1 MKAATVTLVPIEDNA
16 FAISIHAAREGGDVS
31 VRFPCQMHPRFQ
43 STPPVK
49 AATTNAS
56 PNAGAPSFQSTP
68 PVKAATTR
76 IINLTKQQGFQSTP
90 PVKAA
95 TFCNTDRVGACRI
108 SIHAAREGGDL
119 WSMSPPRMPA
129 EFQST
134 PPVKAATFM
143 TTSFISSSEFQST
156 PPVKAATENIPQRFP
171 VLRISI
177 HAAREG
183 GDIAQQLSE
192 IEQRISIHAARE
204 GGDIQRVNLGGL
216 AGKFQST
223 PPVKA
228 ATLLPSASASVT
240 MHFNPRRP

>member
-1 MKAATVTLVPIEDNA
+1 M
-16 FAISIHAAREGGDVS
+16 
-31 VRFPCQMHPRFQ
+31 
-43 STPPVK
+43 
-49 AATTNAS
+49 
-56 PNAGAPSFQSTP
+56 
-68 PVKAATTR
+68 
-76 IINLTKQQGFQSTP
+76 
-90 PVKAA
+90 KAA

-228 ATLLPSASASVT
+228 ATRLIDADKMATDISIHAAREGGDFAVKALCFVFFISIHAAREGGDRADKVRLDDIFISIHAAREGGDCG
-240 MHFNPRRP
+240 NE